1 MMTRILAAVAI
12 MLGLAVLVQTVHG
25 EPSTSTVPTSQV
37 MEVTITGVEGMVQV
51 RDTSDKPW
59 RKALVGMTV
68 SEGAE
73 FRTGPKSAVRVLI
86 PPDQTITLDRL
97 GVVKLMQA
105 IRDGNKVKTKVGMP
119 YGRTRYDIEEAG
131 IEHQSELVS
140 PSSTLAIR
148 GTKVS
153 IYDQPPFAPSAVSL
167 TGTAIY
173 TTAKR
178 QMSFGGKGQ
187 GKTDVS
193 SQTDSAAQ
201 YSLLQTYV
209 DPNSHFGRPEA
220 DQKLINQLQAKGDIV
235 LNNGQLAIATGPAVS
250 DKQLSDLISGQGRFN
265 ISLRWFGPGDFDLF
279 VLTNDIKT
287 GAPYTLGNP
296 SYKGSVFK
304 DVGLFNGDNG
314 IAPVTAAKTPDGGQ
328 IKFDQVAIGG
338 GGIELASWNTPVPQ
352 VGYTIAIVYYD
363 QRGKIAN
370 YPVRQTFRVDA
381 FLDGKSVPVLTNGDD
396 LFRQTA
402 TSLIF
407 GPTYTGTASLIPS
420 EQVLQ
425 PSDPTKLHG
434 DIRVS
439 AVDLSV
445 DAVGNINPPDSTDTA
460 AVARHVSKHRTPVQP
475 AIFGLPVLATSVAPA
490 SVNNP
495 PPTRVMG
502 PVAAKA
508 VKAK

>member
-1 MMTRILAAVAI
+1 MMTRILAVIAAV
-12 MLGLAVLVQTVHG
+12 LSLAVLQGVDRAQTFA
-25 EPSTSTVPTSQV
+25 STNATSQA
-37 MEVTITGVEGMVQV
+37 MQITITGVEGMVQV
-51 RDTSDKPW
+51 RDSSDQPW
-59 RKALVGMTV
+59 RKAMVNMTV

-73 FRTGPKSAVRVLI
+73 FRTGPRSAVRVLI

-105 IRDGNKVKTKVGMP
+105 IKQGNVVKTKVGMP

-167 TGTAIY
+167 TGRAVY

-178 QMSFGGKGQ
+178 QIAFGGKGA

-193 SQTDSAAQ
+193 SQSDSAAQ
-201 YSLLQTYV
+201 LSLLQTFV

-235 LNNGQLAIATGPAVS
+235 LNNGQLALATGPAVS
-250 DKQLSDLISGQGRFN
+250 DKQLTDLISGQGRFN

-279 VLTNDIKT
+279 VLTNDINT
-287 GAPYTLGNP
+287 GQPYTLGNP

-304 DVGLFNGDNG
+304 DVGLFSGDNG
-314 IAPVTAAKTPDGGQ
+314 VAPVTAAKTPDGGQ
-328 IKFDQVAIGG
+328 IKFDQVAFGG

-363 QRGKIAN
+363 QRGKIKN
-370 YPVRQTFRVDA
+370 YPLRQNFRIDA
-381 FLDGKSVPVLTNGDD
+381 FLDGKTVPVLTNGDQ
-396 LFRQTA
+396 LLNQTA
-402 TSLIF
+402 ESLIF
-407 GPTYTGTASLIPS
+407 GPTYNGTASLVPT

-425 PSDPTKLHG
+425 PLDPTKLHG
-434 DIRVS
+434 DIRIS
-439 AVDLSV
+439 AVDLSEE
-445 DAVGNINPPDSTDTA
+445 AVGPINGQA
-460 AVARHVSKHRTPVQP
+460 ATPVEQAKRSSKHQRTSTV
-475 AIFGLPVLATSVAPA
+475 FGLPVLDKAVAPA
-490 SVNNP
+490 SVRNP
-495 PPTRVMG
+495 PPQRVMG
-502 PVAAKA
+502 PVVQKP